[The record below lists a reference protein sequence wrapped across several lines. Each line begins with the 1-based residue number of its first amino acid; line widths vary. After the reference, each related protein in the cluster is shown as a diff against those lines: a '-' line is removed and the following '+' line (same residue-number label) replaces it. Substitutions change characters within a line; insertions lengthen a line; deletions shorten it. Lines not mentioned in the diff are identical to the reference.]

1 MPKFRA
7 PKWRVVRAI
16 VFGIIFLSGAVPMTH
31 AVRKFGYEQAAK
43 QMGWW
48 WLILEASLYVTGALI
63 YAASFFLFSPP
74 PFILTSLAIFV
85 LSSEVPSLG

>member
-48 WLILEASLYVTGALI
+48 WLILEASLYVMGALI
-63 YAASFFLFSPP
+63 YAVCFPPLFIFFSVGVRLW
-74 PFILTSLAIFV
+74 
-85 LSSEVPSLG
+85 GNWY

>member
-63 YAASFFLFSPP
+63 YAVCFPS
-74 PFILTSLAIFV
+74 SLQLLV
-85 LSSEVPSLG
+85 SSRCRDVGVWY